1 MQLWQLNPQA
11 RLRRTL
17 NGGAAL
23 LPETAA
29 TVELDAEA
37 FTAVSL
43 LITPQTARQ
52 LRRQLIA
59 QFKRNFTLAET
70 DILLRELAA
79 QGFLSE
85 SRAEQTDP
93 LPESARLPDWRD
105 LSSAALSQSQRQAG
119 GLADIVRHNADRL
132 TASVPV
138 PESVHLQ
145 LNIVCNLRCPS
156 CYVGLHEADR
166 DLLPLERLCALIDE
180 CAEMGVFQ
188 LALGG
193 GEALMSPKLAP
204 VARYARQRGLIP
216 NVTTNGW
223 LITDKLLD
231 EVQGSL
237 GELRLSLNDAVTVNT
252 ALLAEKAALMR
263 ARLMRFGFNLIVT
276 QRNLNRLSEL
286 LEWACAQGA
295 ATINLI
301 RPKPAPGN
309 DRWYA
314 DNALTRADAARLLT
328 ILKDVEPLF
337 TQTALTVDCAFSF
350 LFHGW
355 SARQLQSRGVA
366 GCAMGERFATIK
378 WNGDVYPC
386 SHLHGAE
393 FRAGNVLTESFRD
406 IWERSQVFTNLRREL
421 PQVNGHCGGCAHN
434 AFCKGCRAV
443 MQQQTGDWL
452 AADTD
457 CPVPVVRV

>member
-11 RLRRTL
+11 RWRRTL
-17 NGGAAL
+17 KGGAAL

-43 LITPQTARQ
+43 LKTPLTARR
-52 LRRQLIA
+52 LRHQLIA
-59 QFKRNFTLAET
+59 QFNRNFTLAET
-70 DILLRELAA
+70 DILLRDLAA
-79 QGFLSE
+79 QGFLVE
-85 SRAEQTDP
+85 SRAEQ
-93 LPESARLPDWRD
+93 SA
-105 LSSAALSQSQRQAG
+105 SSVPGSASPGSQSHA
-119 GLADIVRHNADRL
+119 
-132 TASVPV
+132 

-145 LNIVCNLRCPS
+145 LNNVCNLRCPS
-156 CYVGLHEADR
+156 CYLGLHEDDR
-166 DLLPLERLCALIDE
+166 DLLSLARLCALIDE

-193 GEALMSPKLAP
+193 GEALLSPKFAP
-204 VARYARQRGLIP
+204 VARYARQRGLVP

-223 LITDKLLD
+223 LITEKLLD

-237 GELRLSLNDAVTVNT
+237 GELRLSLNDAVTVNK
-252 ALLAEKAALMR
+252 ALLEEKAALLR
-263 ARLMRFGFNLIVT
+263 ARRMRFGFNLIVT

-309 DRWYA
+309 DRWYT
-314 DNALTRADAARLLT
+314 DNALTRADAARLLAV
-328 ILKDVEPLF
+328 LKDMEPLF

-350 LFHGW
+350 LFHGQ
-355 SARQLQSRGVA
+355 SARQLESRGVA

-386 SHLHGAE
+386 SHLHGEE
-393 FRAGNVLTESFRD
+393 FRAGSVLSESFRD
-406 IWERSQVFTNLRREL
+406 IWERSQVFTKLRRDL

-434 AFCKGCRAV
+434 AFCKGCRAA
-443 MQQQTGDWL
+443 MQQRTGDWL

-457 CPVPVVRV
+457 CPVPVAQAQTKALI